1 GTGAPTREGIRVIGV
16 DGQSAGSFTLAGDYT
31 VNDQPA
37 MVAGAYAYQLHQG
50 GVSTPD
56 DGDWYLRSQ
65 LNPTPEPTAPATPL
79 YQAGVP
85 TYEAYPHALLA
96 LNGLPTLQQRVG
108 NRYWAGAGAGST
120 GRPQA
125 AADGTGIVIEGN
137 GLWGRMEG
145 AYNRIKPHSSTSD
158 TRYDQD

>member
-1 GTGAPTREGIRVIGV
+1 LALAAQPHTRAHGPGHAAIPGRR
-16 DGQSAGSFTLAGDYT
+16 A
-31 VNDQPA
+31 
-37 MVAGAYAYQLHQG
+37 
-50 GVSTPD
+50 
-56 DGDWYLRSQ
+56 YLRS
-65 LNPTPEPTAPATPL
+65 LPACTAGPERPA
-79 YQAGVP
+79 
-85 TYEAYPHALLA
+85 HLA
-96 LNGLPTLQQRVG
+96 AARG